1 MGLSSKDVR
10 WMNDLDELDSVDRA
24 LLHELQND
32 ARQTNK
38 ALAAKVGVAPST
50 CLERV
55 RELQLRGV
63 ITAFRAEIDPAAIGR
78 PMEAILS
85 IQQRGPHRRSTEV
98 LLSDAAAL
106 PETVRVMALT
116 GTTDFIIHVAVRD
129 MEHLRD
135 LVWGLIERPEIGR
148 VQSSLV
154 FERVEGPGLEP
165 LDSAPVKKARRR
177 NAAQA

>member
-1 MGLSSKDVR
+1 
-10 WMNDLDELDSVDRA
+10 MNDQGELDSVDHE
-24 LLHELQND
+24 LLRELQNA

-38 ALAAKVGVAPST
+38 ALAEKVGVAPST

-55 RELQLRGV
+55 RELRARGV
-63 ITAFRAEIDPAAIGR
+63 ITGFRAVVDPAAIGR

-85 IQQRGPHRRSTEV
+85 IQQRGSHRAATEM
-98 LLSDAAAL
+98 LLSDTAAL

-129 MEHLRD
+129 MNDLRD
-135 LVWGLIERPEIGR
+135 LVWSLIERPEIGR

-154 FERVEGPGLEP
+154 FARVEGPGLEP
-165 LDSAPVKKARRR
+165 LE
-177 NAAQA
+177 

>member
-1 MGLSSKDVR
+1 MPDVG
-10 WMNDLDELDSVDRA
+10 ELDSVARA
-24 LLHELQND
+24 LLEELQKD

-38 ALAAKVGVAPST
+38 ALAEKVGVAPST

-55 RELQLRGV
+55 RELRARGV
-63 ITAFRAEIDPAAIGR
+63 IRGFRADVDPAAIGR

-85 IQQRGPHRRSTEV
+85 IQQRAAHRKAIET
-98 LLSDAAAL
+98 LLEETARL

-129 MEHLRD
+129 MAHLRD
-135 LVWGLIERPEIGR
+135 IVWRLSERREVAR

-154 FERVEGPGLEP
+154 FARVEGPALLP
-165 LDSAPVKKARRR
+165 LD
-177 NAAQA
+177 

>member
-1 MGLSSKDVR
+1 MTGSS
-10 WMNDLDELDSVDRA
+10 EFDSITLA
-24 LLHELQND
+24 LLRELQKD

-38 ALAAKVGVAPST
+38 ALAEKVGVAPST

-55 RELQLRGV
+55 RELQARGV
-63 ITAFRAEIDPAAIGR
+63 IRGFRADVDPAVIGR

-85 IQQRGPHRRSTEV
+85 VQQRAAHRKAIEA
-98 LLSDAAAL
+98 LLEETARL

-129 MEHLRD
+129 MDHLRD
-135 LVWGLIERPEIGR
+135 IVWRLTERPEVGR

-154 FERVEGPGLEP
+154 FARVEGQAMLP
-165 LDSAPVKKARRR
+165 LD
-177 NAAQA
+177 

>member
-1 MGLSSKDVR
+1 MTR
-10 WMNDLDELDSVDRA
+10 QIDLNGELDSIDRA
-24 LLHELQND
+24 LISELQND

-55 RELQLRGV
+55 RELQARGV
-63 ITAFRAEIDPAAIGR
+63 ITGFHAAIDPAAIGR

-85 IQQRGPHRRSTEV
+85 IQQRGEHRHATER
-98 LLSDAAAL
+98 LLGDLAAR

-116 GTTDFIIHVAVRD
+116 GTTDFIAHVAVRD
-129 MEHLRD
+129 MNEMRE
-135 LVWGLIERPEIGR
+135 LVWGLIERSEVGR

-154 FERVEGPGLEP
+154 FDRVEGRALT
-165 LDSAPVKKARRR
+165 
-177 NAAQA
+177 Q

>member
-1 MGLSSKDVR
+1 MKRQGNL
-10 WMNDLDELDSVDRA
+10 NGELDSIDRA
-24 LLHELQND
+24 LIRELQND

-55 RELQLRGV
+55 RELQASGV
-63 ITAFRAEIDPAAIGR
+63 VTGFHAAIDPAAIGR

-85 IQQRGPHRRSTEV
+85 IQQRGEHRQATEK
-98 LLSDAAAL
+98 LLGDLAAR

-116 GTTDFIIHVAVRD
+116 GTTDFIAHVAVRD
-129 MEHLRD
+129 MNEMRD
-135 LVWGLIERPEIGR
+135 LVWGLIERSEVGR

-154 FERVEGPGLEP
+154 FERREGRGLT
-165 LDSAPVKKARRR
+165 
-177 NAAQA
+177 Q

>member
-1 MGLSSKDVR
+1 MPDIV
-10 WMNDLDELDSVDRA
+10 ELDSVARA
-24 LLHELQND
+24 LLGELQKD

-38 ALAAKVGVAPST
+38 ALAEKVGVAPST

-55 RELQLRGV
+55 RELRARGV
-63 ITAFRAEIDPAAIGR
+63 IRGFRADVDPAAIGR

-85 IQQRGPHRRSTEV
+85 IQQRAAHRKAIET
-98 LLSDAAAL
+98 LLEETARL

-129 MEHLRD
+129 MAHLRD
-135 LVWGLIERPEIGR
+135 IVWRLSERREVAR

-154 FERVEGPGLEP
+154 FARVEGPALLP
-165 LDSAPVKKARRR
+165 LD
-177 NAAQA
+177 